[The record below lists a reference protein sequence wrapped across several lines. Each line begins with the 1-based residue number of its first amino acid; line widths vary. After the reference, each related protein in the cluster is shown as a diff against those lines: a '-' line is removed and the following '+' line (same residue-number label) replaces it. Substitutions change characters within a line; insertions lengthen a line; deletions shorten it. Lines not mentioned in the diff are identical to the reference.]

1 MLLLTLFFGCSSQPQ
16 DCPECPEPTV
26 AHESQAESPSTPSPH
41 SLSSWEAE
49 LLAEPLEDLRAGV
62 RPFHPEGFG
71 ICRGIQRCEEFLG
84 TDPGLLPSGDY
95 MVYAELRVP
104 QLGEGWSANFQLD
117 CDIKREGQET
127 RPYEYSRSYE
137 VAYSGPNR
145 GYRLAPMM
153 RIKSAEPDGALR
165 DCRYSLTP
173 SRPDGEAS
181 EPLTGSYSTY

>member
-1 MLLLTLFFGCSSQPQ
+1 MLLLTLVIGCSSSPQ
-16 DCPECPEPTV
+16 DCPECPE
-26 AHESQAESPSTPSPH
+26 APSVSTGEVSGTTSSTSN
-41 SLSSWEAE
+41 SLSDWEAE

-71 ICRGIQRCEEFLG
+71 ICRGVQRCEEFLG

-104 QLGEGWSANFQLD
+104 QLGEGWRADFELN
-117 CDIKREGQET
+117 CDIQREGQET

-137 VAYSGPNR
+137 VAYAGPNR

-165 DCRYSLTP
+165 DCSYTLTP
-173 SRPDGEAS
+173 SRPDGESA
-181 EPLTGSYSTY
+181 EALKGSYRTY

>member
-1 MLLLTLFFGCSSQPQ
+1 MFLLTLFFGCSSAPQ
-16 DCPECPEPTV
+16 DCPECPEPTPV
-26 AHESQAESPSTPSPH
+26 VDDQAAQSASAQQH
-41 SLSSWEAE
+41 SLSDWEAE
-49 LLAEPLEDLRAGV
+49 LLSEPLEDLRAGV

-71 ICRGIQRCEEFLG
+71 ICRGVQRCEEFLG

-104 QLGEGWSANFQLD
+104 QLGEGWRANFELN
-117 CDIKREGQET
+117 CDIQREGQET
-127 RPYEYSRSYE
+127 RPYEYNRSYE

-173 SRPDGEAS
+173 SRPDGESA
-181 EPLTGSYSTY
+181 EPLIGSYSTY

>member
-1 MLLLTLFFGCSSQPQ
+1 MLLLTLFFACSSSSQ
-16 DCPECPEPTV
+16 DCPECPETPIV
-26 AHESQAESPSTPSPH
+26 PADESTGSVSPSQN
-41 SLSSWEAE
+41 SLSDWEAE

-62 RPFHPEGFG
+62 RPFHPEAFG
-71 ICRGIQRCEEFLG
+71 VCRGVQRCEEFLG

-104 QLGEGWSANFQLD
+104 QLGEGWSANFELN
-117 CDIKREGQET
+117 CDIQREGQET

-137 VAYSGPNR
+137 VAYAGPNR

-165 DCRYSLTP
+165 DCSYTLTP
-173 SRPDGEAS
+173 SRPDGESAVA
-181 EPLTGSYSTY
+181 LTGSYSTY

>member
-1 MLLLTLFFGCSSQPQ
+1 MLLLSLFFGCSAEPQ
-16 DCPECPEPTV
+16 DCPKCPEPTGTTEAAAPV
-26 AHESQAESPSTPSPH
+26 QESGTQH
-41 SLSSWEAE
+41 SLSAWEAE
-49 LLAEPLEDLRAGV
+49 LLAEPLDDLRAGI

-71 ICRGIQRCEEFLG
+71 VCRGVQRCEEFLG

-104 QLGEGWSANFQLD
+104 QLGEGWRANFELK
-117 CDIKREGQET
+117 CDIEREGEAS

-137 VAYSGPNR
+137 VAYAGPNR

-165 DCRYSLTP
+165 DCVYTLTP
-173 SRPDGEAS
+173 SRPDGEAA
-181 EPLTGSYSTY
+181 EPLAGSYSTY